1 MTRKSCFV
9 YEPKQTETTR
19 EIKKTLNVFY
29 EIINDKSTYLESIF
43 GEKKSICMKPAEKI

>member
-19 EIKKTLNVFY
+19 EIKKDKCFY
-29 EIINDKSTYLESIF
+29 EIINEKSTYLER
-43 GEKKSICMKPAEKI
+43 EKSICMKPAEKI